1 MATGLRP
8 LHARYPYFERS
19 REAVREAD
27 VSLVAA
33 ARDEAVAERALAR
46 VETVLT
52 EGTVGEPERGTRTEL
67 LSYPIARVLVSLVDQ
82 PVLVHRYARAE
93 AEAARERFVADLGR
107 RELKSAPGNRLT
119 LERLLEEFDLD
130 GAVRGAGRAE
140 TSEAGTER
148 GDGYE
153 MGVSSYLSLAADR
166 RGEEWRLVNRRLA
179 KGWVA
184 LSRED
189 VLALLG
195 EAVRQRVASG
205 LPLSVPA
212 EIEAPLEEAVATIEE
227 RLAETNLIRDIDT
240 VVPELFPPCMKY
252 LLDQVQKG
260 EHLEHHSRFAIT
272 AFLSNIGMETDDI
285 VELYMVN
292 PGFGEEITRY
302 QTDHIRGVSSP
313 TEYST
318 PACATMQSYGDC
330 VNMDDRCER
339 ISHPMG
345 YYEDALE
352 DADDADLTDWRARE
366 SEAEAKTEAEAGE

>member
-8 LHARYPYFERS
+8 LHARYPYFES
-19 REAVREAD
+19 AREAVSDAD

-46 VETVLT
+46 VENALA
-52 EGTVGEPERGTRTEL
+52 EGAVGEPERGVRTEL

-93 AEAARERFVADLGR
+93 ADAARERFAADLDR
-107 RELKSAPGNRLT
+107 RELKSAPDSTLT
-119 LERLLEEFDLD
+119 LDHLLAEFDLD
-130 GAVRGAGRAE
+130 SAVRE
-140 TSEAGTER
+140 TSETAGRGRTGTER
-148 GDGYE
+148 GRYE
-153 MGVSSYLSLAADR
+153 MRVSPYLELAADR

-179 KGWVA
+179 DGWVA
-184 LSRED
+184 LSHD
-189 VLALLG
+189 DLLTLLG
-195 EAVRQRVASG
+195 EAVGKRVASG

-212 EIEAPLEEAVATIEE
+212 EIGNALEEPEEVVRE

-240 VVPELFPPCMKY
+240 VVPELFPPCMQH

-272 AFLSNIGMETDDI
+272 AFLANIGMDTDDI
-285 VELYMVN
+285 VEIYTVN
-292 PGFGEEITRY
+292 PGFGEEVTRY
-302 QTDHIRGVSSP
+302 QTNHIRGATSP

-339 ISHPMG
+339 ISHPMA
-345 YYEDALE
+345 YYEQALE
-352 DADDADLTDWRARE
+352 DADEDDLTDWRARE
-366 SEAEAKTEAEAGE
+366 SEAEAAESDAGE